1 MKRARFVEAVNKV
14 VVVVECVSN
23 QIIDGGGI
31 QTDEVFTLAARD
43 YCIRARMVNFI
54 VIVAAFNRCVISI
67 ADNGVFVFAT
77 VDRNIVAIEVNVI
90 VTFARLDGY
99 SMSPVGNIVVAVGA
113 DNNQWVEI
121 NAFDVD
127 SW

>member
-1 MKRARFVEAVNKV
+1 MKRASFVKAVNKV

-23 QIIDGGGI
+23 QIIDSGRI
-31 QTDEVFTLAARD
+31 QADEVFTLAAR
-43 YCIRARMVNFI
+43 YFCIRAGVINFV

-77 VDRNIVAIEVNVI
+77 VNGNVVAIEVNVI
-90 VTFARLDGY
+90 VSFARLDGY
-99 SMSPVGNIVVAVGA
+99 SMPPVGNIVVAVGA
-113 DNNQWVEI
+113 DNNQRVEI

-127 SW
+127 SR